1 MKSEAKFL
9 FRVLYLLIALQVSRT
24 ESYAQYEC
32 YFEHYGAE
40 DGLPQHT
47 VMDILQDKKGFMW
60 FTTWDGLCKF
70 DGYKFITYR
79 LSPNTNPEAK
89 SNRLD
94 YIYED
99 KYNTIWILSY
109 DKQAYRFDPQTE
121 IFTGVRSLEYYKDK
135 EFYTSQIITAKS
147 GKIWL
152 LSEDSGCICVTDS
165 TFKAE
170 IFNTHNQNLTD
181 DFVTTIYEDKNEI
194 HGSSPKKASLFYLP
208 TMNKSYFISIRN
220 PIRHTKIVNLFRCI
234 GI

>member
-109 DKQAYRFDPQTE
+109 DKQAYRFDPQTYLQVFAPWN
-121 IFTGVRSLEYYKDK
+121 IIKTKNFIPRRSLRQKAE
-135 EFYTSQIITAKS
+135 KS
-147 GKIWL
+147 G
-152 LSEDSGCICVTDS
+152 C
-165 TFKAE
+165 
-170 IFNTHNQNLTD
+170 
-181 DFVTTIYEDKNEI
+181 Y
-194 HGSSPKKASLFYLP
+194 PKTVDAYA
-208 TMNKSYFISIRN
+208 
-220 PIRHTKIVNLFRCI
+220 
-234 GI
+234 